1 MNIIITGSSGLIGTT
16 LKRQLVSLGHR
27 VFALVH
33 NDNKPSVKKDL
44 TWSIKNDY
52 VCFPQGIDIH
62 VIIHL
67 AGANIGKRWTKDHKN
82 AVMESRDAGT
92 QLLVRETIKQNIQP
106 RMFIS
111 TSAIGLYPDPT
122 VQEIDETGPTGSG
135 FLSEVCQRWE
145 AALKP
150 LRDNQIPVGI
160 VRVGLVLDKTAG
172 LYPVASKTRKLGIVP
187 LTGSAQN
194 WWSWIHISDLLNI
207 YTSLVEGRIPLD
219 IYNAVAPQAVTQKEF
234 AHALIKET
242 KKARQLMLP
251 IAFTPTIPAFILKL
265 AMGEQ
270 SVLALSSQH
279 IVSSK
284 LPESIFS
291 FKNIN
296 EALEDLVHA

>member
-1 MNIIITGSSGLIGTT
+1 MNILITGSSGLIGTT
-16 LKRQLVSLGHR
+16 LKHRLVSSGHR

-33 NDNKPSVKKDL
+33 TDNNPSVKKDL

-52 VCFPQGIDIH
+52 VCFPQGVDIH

-67 AGANIGKRWTKDHKN
+67 AGANIGKRWTKEHKN

-106 RMFIS
+106 QMFIS
-111 TSAIGLYPDPT
+111 TSAIGLYPDPA
-122 VQEIDETGPTGSG
+122 VEKIDESGPIGSD

-150 LRDNQIPVGI
+150 LHENKIPVGI

-172 LYPVASKTRKLGIVP
+172 LFPVASKTRKLGIVP
-187 LTGSAQN
+187 ITGSAGN
-194 WWSWIHISDLLNI
+194 IWSWIHIADLIHI
-207 YTSLVEGRIPLD
+207 YTAIVEGSIPLS

-234 AHALIKET
+234 AHTLIKET
-242 KKARQLMLP
+242 RKARQSMLP
-251 IAFTPTIPAFILKL
+251 IAFTPTIPAFVLKL

-270 SVLALSSQH
+270 SVLALTSQY
-279 IVSSK
+279 IYSSK
-284 LPESIFS
+284 LPESLFS
-291 FKNIN
+291 FPKIDS
-296 EALEDLVHA
+296 AIEDLIHA